1 MDHFVEVVQ
10 KTHSSPCVGRAPRM
24 GIEYGT
30 LYNFSDGLR
39 TRRVRTFQ
47 GNNRNMYVCTTPQ
60 VFGSIFDQVT
70 FLPAQQAVKGTT
82 TQEGG
87 KEGRRAAM

>member
-1 MDHFVEVVQ
+1 
-10 KTHSSPCVGRAPRM
+10 
-24 GIEYGT
+24 
-30 LYNFSDGLR
+30 
-39 TRRVRTFQ
+39 
-47 GNNRNMYVCTTPQ
+47 MYVCTTPQ